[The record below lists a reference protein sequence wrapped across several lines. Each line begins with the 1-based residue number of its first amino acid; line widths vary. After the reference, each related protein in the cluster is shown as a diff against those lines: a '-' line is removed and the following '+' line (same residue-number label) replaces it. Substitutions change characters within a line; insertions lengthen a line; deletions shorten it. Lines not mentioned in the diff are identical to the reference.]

1 MVDWSTR
8 RVFTK
13 SRVVLEN
20 LWTIKAFLLAPIKNL
35 RIAKSASATCYY
47 VNSDEIRRFQ
57 FKTHSRVVE

>member
-35 RIAKSASATCYY
+35 RIAKNCFSNMLLC
-47 VNSDEIRRFQ
+47 EQ
-57 FKTHSRVVE
+57 